1 MSMDDVECNES
12 SVLHSGVVVQVAY
25 LADVWDVMQKVEYSV
40 AKQNELLSAL
50 VATNQRIAV
59 ALENKGKTL

>member
-1 MSMDDVECNES
+1 MDDVECNES

-25 LADVWDVMQKVEYSV
+25 LVDMWDVMQKIEYSV

-59 ALENKGKTL
+59 ALEKNSVRDD